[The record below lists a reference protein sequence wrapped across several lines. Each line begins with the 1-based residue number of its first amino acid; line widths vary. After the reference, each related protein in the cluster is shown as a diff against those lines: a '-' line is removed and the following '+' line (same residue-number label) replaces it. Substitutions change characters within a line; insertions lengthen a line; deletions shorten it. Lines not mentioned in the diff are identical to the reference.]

1 VVLFPCKTEALEE
14 SPRQGLDEKLL
25 ERLRD
30 KQTAELETRFSEL
43 QVLHELSKTI
53 LSSPDI
59 QSTLF
64 AALKNVLAASRLDI
78 GNIRLFDSAGRVEH
92 DAYLGYQ
99 DERNTRRH
107 RMDAKESRGSILAPR
122 VMALNRTVALSD
134 IAKIE
139 GLRTLKAEDVKSAI
153 LVPIA
158 TEKETLG
165 IIEVGSRMPREFRP
179 DEVRLLEAMGA
190 QLGVAMQKARLFEE
204 IRLGA
209 EETHR
214 RQVEQAAINAIA
226 MATTQSL
233 HVEELLKIALAK
245 VLEVTGRERGSV
257 KLKDPATGK
266 VFLAAHQG
274 MSEQY
279 ARTIRSHLAPEEK
292 AAEIFNSGEVV
303 VIHDPEKNIFNIADR
318 EAGLR
323 SLVWVPLKARGEIIG
338 ILNVSTPQDEPFTA
352 REIELLKNIGNV
364 IGIAVENA
372 RLFEETERRE
382 REQTALYDEL
392 KQKVEE
398 LQRANKVKDEF
409 LSVMSH
415 ELRTPLNVVIGYAGL
430 IREGMLGMTNP
441 EQNKALDKLVSRTN
455 DLLAMITSMLYAA
468 SLEANEVELDNVQIA
483 LGDLLDDLKRKY
495 AVPGKPIGVEWNYPA
510 DLPVVY
516 SDRGKIKS
524 ILQNIIDNAIKFT
537 EKGRVTVS
545 ARLAPSAKRNGS
557 GNAKAAED
565 GDRIEFRISDTGIGI
580 SPEKIP
586 VIFDKFRQADSSET
600 RQFGGVGLGLYIAR
614 SFTDL
619 LDGKI
624 SVESVLGS
632 GSTFIVRLPCRR
644 PADKAVVDGG
654 AGAGFSR
661 LD

>member
-1 VVLFPCKTEALEE
+1 MEE